1 MIQSSWSSM
10 GGIFQFLIRSLDVN
24 VSRLTHRCQGKHL
37 VSLLGTFLS
46 CRGNMDRGFLANM
59 HWPGL
64 VMPSNARMAG
74 VTGKER
80 SAIPPRPKALIL
92 TRILQTDF
100 VKGPG
105 ETIAIV
111 EIDRTSALAIPLSSD
126 FPKMWVRIRPKA
138 LGFLA
143 AFLGDPTVI
152 SRCRTIG

>member
-1 MIQSSWSSM
+1 
-10 GGIFQFLIRSLDVN
+10 
-24 VSRLTHRCQGKHL
+24 
-37 VSLLGTFLS
+37 
-46 CRGNMDRGFLANM
+46 
-59 HWPGL
+59 
-64 VMPSNARMAG
+64 MAG